1 MMPMDLFSD
10 MTLYDDCSVAW
21 LLEVIVNLMV
31 GVLYDV
37 YSMGDVGSNATE
49 ISFVVVA
56 NANDVIAFGTLA
68 VLDVAFVM

>member
-1 MMPMDLFSD
+1 MPMDLFSD

-31 GVLYDV
+31 GVLNDM
-37 YSMGDVGSNATE
+37 YSMGDVGSNTTE

-56 NANDVIAFGTLA
+56 NANDVIAFGLA
-68 VLDVAFVM
+68 TVLDTAFAM